1 MASKFLMR
9 YPEKENFNQYWFSEN
24 TIKGLISEIETLYTD
39 PEYKVAC
46 ISTPSIYYSLP
57 ETIRKNSKVFDIDL
71 SFQRDPGFVYFDFNA
86 PENIPQELCGFFDV
100 VVIDPPFITREVW
113 EKYARAIR
121 IVGKGNARIILSS
134 INENAGMLQELLGVL
149 PCRFK
154 PSIPHLVY
162 QYNFFTNFEPC
173 ARAQVNPE
181 IIE

>member
-24 TIKGLISEIETLYTD
+24 TIKALISEIESMYTD
-39 PEYKVAC
+39 PELKVAC

-57 ETIRKNSKVFDIDL
+57 EPIRKNSKVFDIDL
-71 SFQRDPGFVYFDFNA
+71 SFQRDPGFVHFDFNA
-86 PENIPQELCGFFDV
+86 PENLSPDLANFFDI

-113 EKYARAIR
+113 EKYTRAVR
-121 IVGKGNARIILSS
+121 ILAKSNARIILSS
-134 INENAGMLQELLGVL
+134 ISENSGMLQELLQVV

-162 QYNFFTNFEPC
+162 QYNFFTNFETSVLSQ
-173 ARAQVNPE
+173 ANPE